1 MAKIT
6 VQNTQITVIRDSMKR
21 FLLYGLMTCLMVV
34 NGYGQQNPFGNA
46 LVPDMIADASIEE
59 IDGTFYC
66 YATTDGY
73 GRGLDTSGP
82 PVVWTS
88 KDFVNWSF
96 DGTYFPQAYNEKYW
110 APSKA
115 VAYNGKYYIYPTIN
129 GFMYPAKADSPTG
142 PFSLI
147 KGNTFTIENRLWE
160 REDVHAIDTE
170 IFIDDDGTPYAFW
183 GRRNVARLK
192 PDMATIDTIYP
203 SIRTRRTEY
212 SEGPI
217 VFKRKGIYYYLYT
230 IGGDESY
237 EYYYQMSSVSPLGPW
252 TTPEHDLVCTT
263 NIETGVFGPGH
274 GCVFNVNGTD
284 DYYLAFLE
292 YGRWSTNRQTYVNKM
307 EFNSDGT
314 IRQVNVDL
322 NGVGYLHKNA
332 KPGQLKI
339 VHAEASSCAP
349 DQRIRHNKDERCQR
363 TETFVP
369 EFAID
374 NMNGS
379 RWMAANSDNN
389 ATMMIDLGKVTKIG
403 RSEIAFVRPTAGHAY
418 LLEGSRD
425 GRQWDRIAAHG
436 LKKCSPQTDKIGK
449 RYRYLRVTI
458 TEGIKGIWEWKTYK

>member
-1 MAKIT
+1 
-6 VQNTQITVIRDSMKR
+6 MKR
-21 FLLYGLMTCLMVV
+21 FLLYGLMTCLMAV

-82 PVVWTS
+82 PIVWTS

-115 VAYNGKYYIYPTIN
+115 VAYNGKYYIYPTVN

-230 IGGDESY
+230 IGGSESY

-436 LKKCSPQTDKIGK
+436 LKKCSPQTDQIGK

>member
-1 MAKIT
+1 
-6 VQNTQITVIRDSMKR
+6 MKR
-21 FLLYGLMTCLMVV
+21 FLLYGLMTCLMAV

-82 PVVWTS
+82 PVVWIS

-115 VAYNGKYYIYPTIN
+115 VAYNGKYYIYPTVN

-230 IGGDESY
+230 IGGSESY

-436 LKKCSPQTDKIGK
+436 LKKCSPQTDQIGK

>member
-1 MAKIT
+1 MKI
-6 VQNTQITVIRDSMKR
+6 

-82 PVVWTS
+82 PVVWIS

-230 IGGDESY
+230 IGGSESY

-436 LKKCSPQTDKIGK
+436 LKKCSPQTDQIGK

>member
-1 MAKIT
+1 
-6 VQNTQITVIRDSMKR
+6 MKR
-21 FLLYGLMTCLMVV
+21 FLLYGLMTCLMAV

-115 VAYNGKYYIYPTIN
+115 VAYNGKYYIYPTVN

-230 IGGDESY
+230 IGGSESY

-292 YGRWSTNRQTYVNKM
+292 YGRWSTNRQTYANKM

-436 LKKCSPQTDKIGK
+436 LKKCSPQTDQIGK

>member
-1 MAKIT
+1 
-6 VQNTQITVIRDSMKR
+6 MKR
-21 FLLYGLMTCLMVV
+21 FFLYGLMTCLMVV

-203 SIRTRRTEY
+203 SILTRRTEY

-230 IGGDESY
+230 IGGSESY

-436 LKKCSPQTDKIGK
+436 LKKCSPQTDQIGK

>member
-1 MAKIT
+1 
-6 VQNTQITVIRDSMKR
+6 MKR
-21 FLLYGLMTCLMVV
+21 FLIYGLMTCLMAV

-115 VAYNGKYYIYPTIN
+115 VAYNGKYYIYPTVN

-230 IGGDESY
+230 IGGSESY

-436 LKKCSPQTDKIGK
+436 LKKCSPQTDQIGK

>member
-1 MAKIT
+1 
-6 VQNTQITVIRDSMKR
+6 MKR

-115 VAYNGKYYIYPTIN
+115 VAYNGKYYIYPTVN

-230 IGGDESY
+230 IGGSESY

-436 LKKCSPQTDKIGK
+436 LKKCSPQTDQIGK

>member
-1 MAKIT
+1 
-6 VQNTQITVIRDSMKR
+6 
-21 FLLYGLMTCLMVV
+21 MVV

-115 VAYNGKYYIYPTIN
+115 VAYNGKYYIYPTVN

-230 IGGDESY
+230 IGGSESY

-263 NIETGVFGPGH
+263 YIETGVFGPGH

-436 LKKCSPQTDKIGK
+436 LKKCSPQTDQIGK

>member
-1 MAKIT
+1 
-6 VQNTQITVIRDSMKR
+6 MKR
-21 FLLYGLMTCLMVV
+21 FFLYGLMTCLMVV

-436 LKKCSPQTDKIGK
+436 LKKCSPQTDQIGK

>member
-1 MAKIT
+1 
-6 VQNTQITVIRDSMKR
+6 MKR
-21 FLLYGLMTCLMVV
+21 FLIYGLMTCLMAV

-82 PVVWTS
+82 PVVWIS

-115 VAYNGKYYIYPTIN
+115 VAYNGKYYIYPTVN

-230 IGGDESY
+230 IGGSESY

-252 TTPEHDLVCTT
+252 ITPEHDLVCTT

-332 KPGQLKI
+332 KPGQQKI

-436 LKKCSPQTDKIGK
+436 LKKCSPQTDQIGK

>member
-1 MAKIT
+1 MKI
-6 VQNTQITVIRDSMKR
+6 

-82 PVVWTS
+82 PVVWIS

-230 IGGDESY
+230 IGGSESY

-332 KPGQLKI
+332 KPGQLNI

-418 LLEGSRD
+418 LLEGSCD

-436 LKKCSPQTDKIGK
+436 LKKCSPQTDQIGK

>member
-1 MAKIT
+1 
-6 VQNTQITVIRDSMKR
+6 MKR
-21 FLLYGLMTCLMVV
+21 FLIYGLMTCLMAV

-82 PVVWTS
+82 PVVWIS

-115 VAYNGKYYIYPTIN
+115 VAYNGKYYIYPTVN

-230 IGGDESY
+230 IGGSESY

-252 TTPEHDLVCTT
+252 ITPEHDLVCTT

-436 LKKCSPQTDKIGK
+436 LKKCSPQTDQIGK

>member
-1 MAKIT
+1 
-6 VQNTQITVIRDSMKR
+6 MKR

-115 VAYNGKYYIYPTIN
+115 VAYNGKYYIYPTVN

-230 IGGDESY
+230 IGGSESY

-314 IRQVNVDL
+314 IRQVNVNL

-436 LKKCSPQTDKIGK
+436 LKKCSPQTDQIGK

>member
-1 MAKIT
+1 
-6 VQNTQITVIRDSMKR
+6 MKR

-82 PVVWTS
+82 PVVWIS

-115 VAYNGKYYIYPTIN
+115 VAYNGKYYIYPTVN

-230 IGGDESY
+230 IGGSESY

-436 LKKCSPQTDKIGK
+436 LKKCSPQTDQIGK

>member
-1 MAKIT
+1 
-6 VQNTQITVIRDSMKR
+6 MKR
-21 FLLYGLMTCLMVV
+21 FLIYGLMTCLMVV

-115 VAYNGKYYIYPTIN
+115 VAYNGKYYIYPTVN

-230 IGGDESY
+230 IGGSESY

-436 LKKCSPQTDKIGK
+436 LKKCSPQTDQIGK

>member
-1 MAKIT
+1 
-6 VQNTQITVIRDSMKR
+6 MKR
-21 FLLYGLMTCLMVV
+21 FLIYGLMTCLMAV

-115 VAYNGKYYIYPTIN
+115 VAYNGKYYIYPTVN

-230 IGGDESY
+230 IGGSESY

-314 IRQVNVDL
+314 IRQVNVNL

-436 LKKCSPQTDKIGK
+436 LKKCSPQTDQIGK

>member
-1 MAKIT
+1 
-6 VQNTQITVIRDSMKR
+6 MKR
-21 FLLYGLMTCLMVV
+21 FLLYGLMTCLMAV

-82 PVVWTS
+82 PVVWIS
-88 KDFVNWSF
+88 KDFMNWSF

-115 VAYNGKYYIYPTIN
+115 VAYNGKYYIYPTVN

-230 IGGDESY
+230 IGGSESY

-436 LKKCSPQTDKIGK
+436 LKKCSPQTDQIGK

>member
-1 MAKIT
+1 
-6 VQNTQITVIRDSMKR
+6 MKR
-21 FLLYGLMTCLMVV
+21 FLLYGLMTCLMAV

-230 IGGDESY
+230 IGGSESY

-436 LKKCSPQTDKIGK
+436 LKKCSPQTDQIGK

>member
-1 MAKIT
+1 
-6 VQNTQITVIRDSMKR
+6 MKR

-46 LVPDMIADASIEE
+46 LVPDMIADASIVE

-82 PVVWTS
+82 PVVWIS
-88 KDFVNWSF
+88 KDFMNWSF

-115 VAYNGKYYIYPTIN
+115 VAYNGKYYIYPTVN

-230 IGGDESY
+230 IGGSESY

-436 LKKCSPQTDKIGK
+436 LKKCSPQTDQIGK

>member
-1 MAKIT
+1 
-6 VQNTQITVIRDSMKR
+6 MKR
-21 FLLYGLMTCLMVV
+21 FLIYGLMTCLMVV

-59 IDGTFYC
+59 TVGTFYC

-115 VAYNGKYYIYPTIN
+115 VAYNGKYYIYPTVN

-230 IGGDESY
+230 IGGSESY

-436 LKKCSPQTDKIGK
+436 LKKCSPQTDQIGK

>member
-1 MAKIT
+1 
-6 VQNTQITVIRDSMKR
+6 MKR
-21 FLLYGLMTCLMVV
+21 FLLYGLMTCLMAV

-115 VAYNGKYYIYPTIN
+115 VAYNGKYYIYPTVN

-230 IGGDESY
+230 IGGSESY

-314 IRQVNVDL
+314 IRQVNVNL

-436 LKKCSPQTDKIGK
+436 LKKCSPQTDQIGK

>member
-1 MAKIT
+1 
-6 VQNTQITVIRDSMKR
+6 MKR
-21 FLLYGLMTCLMVV
+21 FLIYGLMTCLMAV

-82 PVVWTS
+82 PVVWIS

-115 VAYNGKYYIYPTIN
+115 VAYNGKYYIYPTVN

-230 IGGDESY
+230 IGGSESY

-436 LKKCSPQTDKIGK
+436 LKKCSPQTDQIGK

>member
-1 MAKIT
+1 
-6 VQNTQITVIRDSMKR
+6 MKR
-21 FLLYGLMTCLMVV
+21 FLIYGLMTCLMAV

-82 PVVWTS
+82 PVVWIS

-115 VAYNGKYYIYPTIN
+115 VAYNGKYYIYPTVN

-230 IGGDESY
+230 IGGSESY
-237 EYYYQMSSVSPLGPW
+237 EYYYQMSSVSPLERNGRLLPR
-252 TTPEHDLVCTT
+252 LS
-263 NIETGVFGPGH
+263 GVR
-274 GCVFNVNGTD
+274 T
-284 DYYLAFLE
+284 LE
-292 YGRWSTNRQTYVNKM
+292 YEPPDLCEQ
-307 EFNSDGT
+307 DG
-314 IRQVNVDL
+314 IQQRRN
-322 NGVGYLHKNA
+322 H
-332 KPGQLKI
+332 PSGQCGL
-339 VHAEASSCAP
+339 
-349 DQRIRHNKDERCQR
+349 ERC
-363 TETFVP
+363 
-369 EFAID
+369 
-374 NMNGS
+374 
-379 RWMAANSDNN
+379 
-389 ATMMIDLGKVTKIG
+389 
-403 RSEIAFVRPTAGHAY
+403 
-418 LLEGSRD
+418 
-425 GRQWDRIAAHG
+425 G
-436 LKKCSPQTDKIGK
+436 LPA
-449 RYRYLRVTI
+449 
-458 TEGIKGIWEWKTYK
+458 

>member
-1 MAKIT
+1 
-6 VQNTQITVIRDSMKR
+6 MKR
-21 FLLYGLMTCLMVV
+21 FLIYGLMTCLMAV

-82 PVVWTS
+82 PVVWIS

-115 VAYNGKYYIYPTIN
+115 VAYNGKYYIYPTVN

-230 IGGDESY
+230 IGGSESY

-349 DQRIRHNKDERCQR
+349 DQRIRHNTDERCQR

-436 LKKCSPQTDKIGK
+436 LKKCSPQTDQIGK

>member
-1 MAKIT
+1 
-6 VQNTQITVIRDSMKR
+6 MKR
-21 FLLYGLMTCLMVV
+21 FLLYGLMTCLMAV

-82 PVVWTS
+82 PIVWTS

-115 VAYNGKYYIYPTIN
+115 VAYNGKYYIYPTVN

-230 IGGDESY
+230 IGGSESY

-436 LKKCSPQTDKIGK
+436 LKKCSPQTDQIDK

>member
-1 MAKIT
+1 
-6 VQNTQITVIRDSMKR
+6 MKR
-21 FLLYGLMTCLMVV
+21 FVLYGLMTCLMAV

-115 VAYNGKYYIYPTIN
+115 VAYNGKYYIYPTVN

-230 IGGDESY
+230 IGGSESY

-436 LKKCSPQTDKIGK
+436 LKKCSPQTDQIGK

>member
-1 MAKIT
+1 
-6 VQNTQITVIRDSMKR
+6 MKR
-21 FLLYGLMTCLMVV
+21 FLLYGLMTCLMAV

-82 PVVWTS
+82 PIVWTS

-115 VAYNGKYYIYPTIN
+115 VAYNGKYYIYPTVN

-147 KGNTFTIENRLWE
+147 TGNTFTIENRLWE

-230 IGGDESY
+230 IGGSESY

-436 LKKCSPQTDKIGK
+436 LKKCSPQTDQIGK

>member
-1 MAKIT
+1 
-6 VQNTQITVIRDSMKR
+6 MKR
-21 FLLYGLMTCLMVV
+21 FFLYGLMTCLMVV

-46 LVPDMIADASIEE
+46 LVPDMIADASIVE

-82 PVVWTS
+82 PVVWIS

-436 LKKCSPQTDKIGK
+436 LKKCSPQTDQIGK

>member
-1 MAKIT
+1 
-6 VQNTQITVIRDSMKR
+6 MKR
-21 FLLYGLMTCLMVV
+21 FLLYGLMTCLMAV

-115 VAYNGKYYIYPTIN
+115 VAYNGKYYIYPTVN

-230 IGGDESY
+230 IGGSESY

-284 DYYLAFLE
+284 DYFLAFLE

-436 LKKCSPQTDKIGK
+436 LKKCSPQTDQIGK

-458 TEGIKGIWEWKTYK
+458 TEGVKGIWEWKTYK

>member
-1 MAKIT
+1 
-6 VQNTQITVIRDSMKR
+6 MKR
-21 FLLYGLMTCLMVV
+21 FLLYGLMTCLMAV

-115 VAYNGKYYIYPTIN
+115 VAYNGKYYIYPTVN

-230 IGGDESY
+230 IGGSESY

-389 ATMMIDLGKVTKIG
+389 ATMMIDLGKVTKIE

-436 LKKCSPQTDKIGK
+436 LKKCSPQTDQIGK